1 MNIHSSARFTPVGR
15 ALLVRRVTQEG
26 WPVGEAADA
35 AGVSPRTAYKWLSRF
50 EDEGPEG
57 LFDRSSRPRSSPTQI
72 SPEWQKLVVELRR
85 LRMTGAAIA
94 RKLHIPRSTVA
105 RILKRHGLE
114 RLKKLDPPVPVQR
127 YEKTRPGEL
136 VHLDIKKLGR
146 VKGIG
151 HRITGDRT
159 GQTRNRGVGWEF
171 VHVCIDDFTRLAY
184 VEVLEDETGITAATF
199 LARAAAWFAEQGVTV
214 ERVMT
219 DNGSAF
225 KSKLFA
231 AALQRG
237 GLKHKRTRPYTPR
250 TNGKAERFIQTSLRE
265 WAYAMPFHSS
275 AERARAM
282 PAWLCH
288 YNSLRPHSA
297 LGGKPPV
304 SRLVRNNLLGS
315 DI

>member
-26 WPVGEAADA
+26 WPVCEAAEA

-50 EDEGPEG
+50 EVEGPGG
-57 LFDRSSRPRSSPTQI
+57 LLDRSSRPRSSPTQI
-72 SPEWQKLVVELRR
+72 SAEWQKLVVEFRR

-94 RKLHIPRSTVA
+94 KKLRIPRSTVA

-136 VHLDIKKLGR
+136 IHLDVKKLGR

-151 HRITGDRT
+151 HRITGERV
-159 GQTRNRGVGWEF
+159 GQTKNRGIGWEF

-184 VEVLEDETGITAATF
+184 VEVLEDELGITAVGF
-199 LARAAAWFAEQGVTV
+199 LRRAAAWFAEQGVTV

-219 DNGSAF
+219 DNGSCYR
-225 KSKLFA
+225 SKNFA
-231 AALQRG
+231 AALAELG
-237 GLKHKRTRPYTPR
+237 AKHSRTRPYTPR
-250 TNGKAERFIQTSLRE
+250 TNGKAERFIQTLMRE
-265 WAYAMPFHSS
+265 WAYARPFTSS
-275 AERARAM
+275 YRRRTAL
-282 PAWLCH
+282 PAWLRR
-288 YNSLRPHSA
+288 YNERRPHAGIGGASPITRLRSA
-297 LGGKPPV
+297 A
-304 SRLVRNNLLGS
+304 
-315 DI
+315 